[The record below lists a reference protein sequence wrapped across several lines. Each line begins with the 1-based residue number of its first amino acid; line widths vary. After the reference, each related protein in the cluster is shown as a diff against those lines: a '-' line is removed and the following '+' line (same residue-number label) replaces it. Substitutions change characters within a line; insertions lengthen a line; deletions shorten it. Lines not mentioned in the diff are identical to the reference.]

1 MLATFPNYCLAVRR
15 FWVRFWAAACCS
27 VYLFCFGSLQVLP
40 LTSCL
45 MMDWQAVQGI
55 PFLSLSGDI
64 HQPSTLLDGL
74 SSYTKWWNVC
84 IIVKSESCQTQIE
97 EKSVSEQCFVLKK
110 HAEQIVGSP
119 MQKVEL
125 VYRSSWIYKKKL
137 LKWACETDTLTTL
150 DFAVSHVSGRS
161 VIFPA
166 FFNIASCRQFLIL
179 CVVSM
184 ALSG

>member
-1 MLATFPNYCLAVRR
+1 M
-15 FWVRFWAAACCS
+15 
-27 VYLFCFGSLQVLP
+27 
-40 LTSCL
+40 
-45 MMDWQAVQGI
+45 
-55 PFLSLSGDI
+55 
-64 HQPSTLLDGL
+64 
-74 SSYTKWWNVC
+74 
-84 IIVKSESCQTQIE
+84 QIE

-110 HAEQIVGSP
+110 HAELIVGSP
-119 MQKVEL
+119 MQGFCQKG
-125 VYRSSWIYKKKL
+125 L

-150 DFAVSHVSGRS
+150 HLNNSHVSGRS